1 MGREA
6 QNMKNAIVMAAG
18 KGTRMH
24 SDQPKVLHRILD
36 EPMAGLIVNNL
47 KKAGAERVVSIVG
60 YGHELV
66 EAALAGTCEFAV
78 QEPQLGTGHA
88 VMQARQLETEKG
100 LTGVVNGDGPCV
112 RPETYARLYDALEH
126 AEMAIMTA
134 VPEYDNRF
142 GRVIRGTDGS
152 VEKIVEYKDCT
163 DEERAVK
170 ETNMGFY
177 AFRNELLF
185 EGLKELTNNNAQH
198 EYYITD
204 LVEIFIRH
212 GYKVAAV
219 QVEDC
224 MEVQGVNDNIELA
237 RASAYLQQRIN
248 TGLMASGVTMVDP
261 NTAYIGPYVTVG
273 HDVIIHPNVYLY
285 GKTEIQ
291 DGAVILPGSYLRD
304 ALVGQG
310 ETIGPNVYS
319 VPAED

>member
-1 MGREA
+1 
-6 QNMKNAIVMAAG
+6 MKNAIVMAAG

-47 KKAGAERVVSIVG
+47 KKAGAERIVSIVG

-88 VMQARQLETEKG
+88 VMQARQLEAEKG
-100 LTGVVNGDGPCV
+100 LTVVVNGDGPCV
-112 RPETYARLYDALEH
+112 RPETYARLYEALEH

-142 GRVIRGTDGS
+142 GRVIRGADGS

-163 DEERAVK
+163 EEERAVK

-261 NTAYIGPYVTVG
+261 NTAYIGPYVTIG
-273 HDVIIHPNVYLY
+273 HDVVIHPNVCLY
-285 GKTEIQ
+285 GNTKIL

-319 VPAED
+319 VPTED

>member
-1 MGREA
+1 
-6 QNMKNAIVMAAG
+6 MKNAIVMAAG

-24 SDQPKVLHRILD
+24 SDQPTVLHRILD

-47 KKAGAERVVSIVG
+47 KKAGAERIVSIVG

-88 VMQARQLETEKG
+88 VMQARQLEAEKG
-100 LTGVVNGDGPCV
+100 LTVVVNGDGPCV
-112 RPETYARLYDALEH
+112 RPETYARLYEALEH

-142 GRVIRGTDGS
+142 GRVIRGADGS

-163 DEERAVK
+163 EEERAVK

-261 NTAYIGPYVTVG
+261 NTAYIGPYVTIG
-273 HDVIIHPNVYLY
+273 HDVVIHPNVCLY
-285 GKTEIQ
+285 GNTKIE

-319 VPAED
+319 VPTED